1 MVSNDVVLQTV
12 KRMLASGI
20 DDETIKMTL
29 KGISLSDE
37 EGLQVLAEAKGM
49 SPDEEKA
56 AAQAA
61 DDAINEGKEGGE
73 DGEGGDDA
81 EEGDDSDLGDDA
93 SADGLHSHIESSA
106 QEQLSHHSQT
116 HQLLQEHADKIDAVH
131 EDVESLHGKI
141 DSSQR
146 LPSEAIASISAL
158 DRRISSLE
166 KAVGETGASALA
178 LKSLMQ
184 KIVDSQRQIL
194 LELQKKK

>member
-29 KGISLSDE
+29 KGINFSDE
-37 EGLQVLAEAKGM
+37 EGAQVLREAKG
-49 SPDEEKA
+49 STPEEEKA
-56 AAQAA
+56 AGDAA
-61 DDAINEGKEGGE
+61 DEAMEEGGE
-73 DGEGGDDA
+73 EGAEGGEQEDA
-81 EEGDDSDLGDDA
+81 GGGEIGDEDSAGE
-93 SADGLHSHIESSA
+93 LHDHIENSA
-106 QEQLSHHSQT
+106 QEQLSHHSET
-116 HQLLQEHADKIDAVH
+116 HQMLEEHSGKIDAVH
-131 EDVESLHGKI
+131 HDVESLHGKI
-141 DSSQR
+141 DSAQR

-166 KAVGETGASALA
+166 KAVSEAGASTLA